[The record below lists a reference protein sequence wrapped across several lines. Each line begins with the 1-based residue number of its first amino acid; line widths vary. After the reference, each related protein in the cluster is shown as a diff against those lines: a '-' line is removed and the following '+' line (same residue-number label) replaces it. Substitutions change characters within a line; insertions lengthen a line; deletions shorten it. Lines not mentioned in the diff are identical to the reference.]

1 MQLCIVDY
9 SQRNTISSSQDL
21 KKEKEKKKKKKTREC
36 FPILSSSQHHLLNYI
51 ISPINTTKISTIPLL
66 PNSPQHTQGNSLPNL
81 QNSLD
86 NENFSFPTSKI
97 RVFSMTPKESKH
109 KHAQFSHTKIQD
121 QICKMYRNQ
130 TLNWSQAKNSHHR
143 VYLVHHP

>member
-1 MQLCIVDY
+1 MQLCTVNY

-21 KKEKEKKKKKKTREC
+21 QKKKTREC
-36 FPILSSSQHHLLNYI
+36 FPILSSSQYHLLNYI

-86 NENFSFPTSKI
+86 NKKLFFPTSKI

-109 KHAQFSHTKIQD
+109 KHAQFSHTKMQD
-121 QICKMYRNQ
+121 QICNMYRNQ

-143 VYLVHHP
+143 VCLVHHP